1 MSREAEVL
9 ASAQM
14 ELYGRIS
21 RTVENLRKLGTSKIT
36 LGAVE
41 SRLQSLE
48 AIWQKFDSNND
59 NLFAYRATLAGH
71 EYLKQDVASL
81 AEEAHL
87 SQKATLLDL
96 LRSSKESSGP
106 KTASLESTIVPSRTT
121 LPRIQLPSFSGA
133 YEDWPAFRD
142 LFISIIGK
150 DGSTSQVE
158 KLHYL
163 KASLKGEAELLVRNL
178 PTTSE
183 NYDRAWKALTD
194 HYENKRLLVRG
205 YISQL
210 TSLQKL
216 KGESASSITA

>member
-1 MSREAEVL
+1 LKTMSREAEVL
-9 ASAQM
+9 TNAQM

-21 RTVENLRKLGTSKIT
+21 RTIENLYKLGTSKIT

-48 AIWQKFDSNND
+48 AMWQKFDSNND

-71 EYLKQDVASL
+71 EYLRQDVASL
-81 AEEAHL
+81 AEESYL

-96 LRSSKESSGP
+96 IHSTRETAVS
-106 KTASLESTIVPSRTT
+106 KTAGVDSKMVPFRTT

-142 LFISIIGK
+142 LFTSIIGK

-163 KASLKGEAELLVRNL
+163 KASLKGEAELLVRSL

-183 NYDRAWKALTD
+183 NYERAWKALTD
-194 HYENKRLLVRG
+194 HYENKRLLV
-205 YISQL
+205 
-210 TSLQKL
+210 
-216 KGESASSITA
+216 